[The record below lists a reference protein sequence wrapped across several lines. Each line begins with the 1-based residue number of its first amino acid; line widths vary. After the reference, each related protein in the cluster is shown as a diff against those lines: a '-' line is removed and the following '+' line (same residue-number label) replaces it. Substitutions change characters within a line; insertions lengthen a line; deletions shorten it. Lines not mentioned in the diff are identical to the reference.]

1 MGSKLSLSVM
11 VLLTAFAPVMAA
23 DVPTVSTGING
34 VWSTADGCNRLK
46 LSKINPDALW
56 KKGFEDIAY
65 LNGSGIEGYEW
76 SCTFL
81 KGFKGTDG
89 EDVYLSNCELEGEVW
104 TDILKIKNLGKDG
117 WVVTVLDSD
126 NNTNAIAFDTMCR
139 SNR

>member
-1 MGSKLSLSVM
+1 MASKLNLSVLA
-11 VLLTAFAPVMAA
+11 LLSMISPAIAA
-23 DVPTVSTGING
+23 DVPLVSTGING
-34 VWSTADGCNRLK
+34 VWSTSDGCQRLK

-65 LNGSGIEGYEW
+65 LNGRGIEGYEW

-104 TDILKIKNLGKDG
+104 TDILKVKDLGKEG

-126 NNTNAIAFDTMCR
+126 NNTNAIAFDTMCKGVR
-139 SNR
+139 